1 MTRSTAAAPALHLY
15 TADISPFAQRVVIQ
29 LEAKGLPFTH
39 ELPPGGLAS
48 EAYALINPI
57 RKMPTL
63 RVGEGFNLP
72 ESEVI
77 CEYLEDL
84 HPEPSLRPADPLVR
98 ARMRLITRIID
109 LYVMNPMMP
118 LFKNLARQS
127 RDEAV
132 VAASLAAIS
141 NGLDWLEPWVAP
153 ERYAVDGR
161 LTLADCAAAPVL
173 LYVTRYPPIF
183 GMKEPLA
190 SRPNLTAYLAAVR
203 QDPHVD
209 AALGRIEAGWDALRK
224 GAAH

>member
-1 MTRSTAAAPALHLY
+1 MTRSTAAPALHVY
-15 TADISPFAQRVVIQ
+15 AADISPFAQRVIIQ
-29 LEAKGLPFTH
+29 LQAKGLPFT
-39 ELPPGGLAS
+39 EALPPGGLAS
-48 EAYALINPI
+48 EAYAKINPI

-63 RVGEGFNLP
+63 RIGEATHLP

-77 CEYLEDL
+77 CEYIEDL
-84 HPEPSLRPADPLVR
+84 HPEPSLRPQDPFVR
-98 ARMRLITRIID
+98 AQMRLIARIID

-118 LFKNLARQS
+118 LFKNLARDT

-141 NGLDWLEPWVAP
+141 NGLDWLEPHVAP
-153 ERYAVDGR
+153 GPYAVDGR

-183 GMKEPLA
+183 GMKAPLA
-190 SRPNLTAYLAAVR
+190 SRPNLAAYLAAVR
-203 QDPHVD
+203 EDPHVG
-209 AALGRIEAGWDALRK
+209 AALARIEAGWDALRR

>member
-1 MTRSTAAAPALHLY
+1 MTQNSGAPSLHIY
-15 TADISPFAQRVVIQ
+15 AADISPFAHRAVIQ
-29 LEAKGLPFTH
+29 LDAKGLAYTE

-48 EAYALINPI
+48 EAYAKINPI

-63 RVGEGFNLP
+63 TIGGTVNLP

-77 CEYLEDL
+77 CEYIEDL
-84 HPEPSLRPADPLVR
+84 HPEPSLRPADPLLR

-118 LFKNLARQS
+118 LFKNLSRQT

-132 VAASLAAIS
+132 VATALQAID
-141 NGLDWLEPWVAP
+141 NGLTWLEPHVDPAT
-153 ERYAVDGR
+153 YAVDGR

-183 GMKEPLA
+183 GMKDPLA
-190 SRPNLTAYLAAVR
+190 TRPNLSAYLAAVR
-203 QDPHVD
+203 ADPHV
-209 AALGRIEAGWDALRK
+209 ARALGRIEAGWDALRK